1 MRLDKFLANAGVG
14 TRKEVR
20 EILKKMEVHKLTK
33 ILMKYSWM
41 VKNYHIMNLYI

>member
-20 EILKKMEVHKLTK
+20 EILKKRKVLVNGNFEKDGST
-33 ILMKYSWM
+33 
-41 VKNYHIMNLYI
+41 